1 MTVKREDLLLYAIT
15 DRSWLAGNNLAD
27 VVRLAAE
34 GGITFL
40 QYREKTLSYDE
51 KKKEALEIKKICR
64 EFDIPF
70 VVNDDVNL
78 AKDIDADGVHVGQ
91 ADMAVSKAREIL
103 GKDKIIGA
111 TAKTVEQALKAQAEG
126 ADYLG
131 SGALFG
137 SNTKKDAIPM
147 TKDLFNAIC
156 ESVDIPVVAI
166 GGITL
171 DNIDSIIDSN
181 MSGVAIISG
190 IFAADDIKNQTM
202 RFRDILDKRIIK
214 R

>member
-1 MTVKREDLLLYAIT
+1 MKREDLLLYAIT